1 MHHIWSHCQ
10 SRDMIFRGDKQYLC
24 FRKGVSIGPYSECSV
39 WRGDARLD
47 WWRQSGLQVPN
58 YFISLTTERT
68 LVVSLL
74 SREGSPVG
82 SSLRGFLAG
91 LDLTYLILPVALH
104 LLCYKHR
111 T

>member
-1 MHHIWSHCQ
+1 
-10 SRDMIFRGDKQYLC
+10 MIFRGDKQYPY
-24 FRKGVSIGPYSECSV
+24 FSKGVSIGPYFECSV

-68 LVVSLL
+68 PVVSLL
-74 SREGSPVG
+74 SGEGSPVR
-82 SSLRGFLAG
+82 SSFRGFLAG
-91 LDLTYLILPVALH
+91 LDLTCLILLVALH